1 MAEPNTDT
9 AKKEI
14 RKFGVI
20 AWVFFGCLCG
30 LGIWRN
36 KPVPIYLFGFLSLI
50 GLGFILLPI
59 QLKPVYDLWL
69 KSAHLIGKAVTV
81 VMLTLAYYFVI
92 TPTALIKRL
101 FGGPPLPLKP
111 DKNASTYWV
120 TRTEP
125 AQPRE
130 RFIKRY

>member
-1 MAEPNTDT
+1 LADSDSDT
-9 AKKEI
+9 TIKEI
-14 RKFGVI
+14 RRFGAI

-36 KPVPIYLFGFLSLI
+36 KPVPVYLFGSLSLI
-50 GLGFILLPI
+50 GLGFILLPAH
-59 QLKPVYDLWL
+59 LKPVYSGWL
-69 KSAHLIGKAVTV
+69 KIAHLVGRAITV

-92 TPTALIKRL
+92 TPSALIKRL

-130 RFIKRY
+130 RFMKRY